1 VTYNSPKIWQLNLA
15 GLKPLL
21 NIILVALLLGSLGL
35 GWLVKSA
42 LFLVGLVILI
52 PVIGI
57 LGFAWWSKQNI
68 VQDACPVCS
77 FELTGLNGTGLDCPS
92 CGEALKVENGQVVR
106 VSLPNTIDI
115 AAVEV
120 EG

>member
-1 VTYNSPKIWQLNLA
+1 VTYNIPKTWQLNLA

-21 NIILVALLLGSLGL
+21 NIILIAILCGSLGL

-42 LFLVGLVILI
+42 LFLVGLVILLPI
-52 PVIGI
+52 VGV

-68 VQDACPVCS
+68 VQAACPVCS
-77 FELTGLNGTGLDCPS
+77 FELAGLNGTGLDCPN
-92 CGEALKVENGQVVR
+92 CGEALKVEQGQVLR
-106 VSLPNTIDI
+106 LSLPNTIDI

>member
-1 VTYNSPKIWQLNLA
+1 MTYNIPKTWQLNLV

-21 NIILVALLLGSLGL
+21 NIILIVILFGSLGL

-42 LFLVGLVILI
+42 LFLMGLVILV
-52 PVIGI
+52 PVMGI

-68 VQDACPVCS
+68 VQSACPVCS
-77 FELTGLNGTGLDCPS
+77 FELTGLNGTGLDCPN
-92 CGEALKVENGQVVR
+92 CGEALKVEKGQVLR
-106 VSLPNTIDI
+106 LSLPNTIDI

>member
-15 GLKPLL
+15 GLKPFL
-21 NIILVALLLGSLGL
+21 NIVLIALLLGSLGL

-42 LFLVGLVILI
+42 LLLVVLLI
-52 PVIGI
+52 SVPVIGI
-57 LGFAWWSKQNI
+57 LGFAWWSKQNM
-68 VQDACPVCS
+68 VQAACPVCS

-92 CGEALKVENGQVVR
+92 CGEALKVEKGQVVR
-106 VSLPNTIDI
+106 LSLPNTIDI